1 MIRKARRSVA
11 RLVVAASALA
21 VPLVGLASQ
30 PASASVRY
38 AAVGDGVALRSGPG
52 TQYSVL
58 QRVNNGTPLDIVCQI
73 QGGTNIGGNATWD
86 KLTGG
91 QWVAD
96 YFTTSP
102 SFNSYAPGLGDCYPT
117 QVRTRVSPNGS
128 YTLVMQS
135 DGNLVLYV
143 RGGGALWSSR
153 TANHPG
159 ATAWMQ
165 GDGNLVVYSPSG
177 AALWSSG
184 TSGHSGSGLSVQN
197 DGNVVIYSPTGVA
210 LWATGTAR

>member
-1 MIRKARRSVA
+1 M
-11 RLVVAASALA
+11 LTVAAAIAL
-21 VPLVGLASQ
+21 PLAGLAAQ

-38 AAVGDGVALRSGPG
+38 ATVGDGLALRAGPG

-58 QRVNNGTPLDIVCQI
+58 RRVNNGTPLDIVCQV

-91 QWVAD
+91 EWVAD

-102 SFNSYAPGLGDCYPT
+102 SFNSYAPGLGDCGSF
-117 QVRTRVSPNGS
+117 QVRTLVSPNGS
-128 YTLVMQS
+128 YTLVMQG

-143 RGGGALWSSR
+143 RGGGARWVSG
-153 TANHPG
+153 TNKAG

-165 GDGNLVVYSPSG
+165 SDGNLVIYSPSG
-177 AALWSSG
+177 GALWSSG
-184 TSGHSGSGLSVQN
+184 TWGHPGSRLLVQD
-197 DGNVVIYSPTGVA
+197 DGRGVIYSPAGVA
-210 LWATGTAR
+210 LWAR